1 MRIAAVVIRDVTW
14 FSDDATWFGDDV
26 TWRRHV
32 VMSHDILSHGFLV
45 IETFFD
51 LDQYLVARILE
62 DDPVYKSPPSHLF
75 PIRIMRI

>member
-1 MRIAAVVIRDVTW
+1 
-14 FSDDATWFGDDV
+14 
-26 TWRRHV
+26 
-32 VMSHDILSHGFLV
+32 MSHDILSHGFLV

-75 PIRIMRI
+75 SIRIMRI